1 MQPVDENTLF
11 DFLGQSMFSRLKYL
25 HPDAD
30 VSDLP
35 ALIWLIEQLAPT
47 QVLGVNLSS
56 TSYLALCQT
65 LEKVNKPGLQVNA
78 LNCFVDDAQGVSYHQ
93 QQYQEFSKILANQS
107 ALSSTYDFI
116 YIATPTAAGFE
127 KLDSCLM
134 PNTVIALQGAVS
146 SELEKTLSAYF
157 ERKVALSEITLFLN
171 DVQFAHAI
179 FLQQLPAYIN
189 KLSAL
194 FTYVESS
201 LRERLKWLALES
213 GFAQVEVLT
222 QDITR
227 LTHDKSQLE
236 RNVEQQA
243 TQIQRQQ
250 AELAALALTQ
260 QQATVLCQEYQQQL
274 QQEQALYQ
282 QLEQQFS
289 VVQKNHVELQQNIK
303 LRDTELAH
311 LTIKLEA
318 QSADQSK
325 HLKLLKQLAAANET
339 VQKTQQVIK
348 QQEQALLEVNK
359 QVEQLKA
366 ELEQQQQAAQ
376 EQKCQYQER
385 YNEMEKQR
393 YLQDFT
399 LFETQRALHNYQQEV
414 VKLTAIIQQMSKNLE
429 NEKHRQT
436 LLKQQVQQL
445 KNSKVH
451 KLLNAAS
458 RLTKP
463 FGNNKPKQQL
473 ERQKAL
479 ILSSN
484 LFDEQWYLSQ
494 YPDVAEKKL
503 DPVIHYL
510 KFGGF
515 EGRKPNAKFDSRWY
529 IASYPDV
536 AEQGINPLVHFI
548 KFGQYENRAT
558 QAGE

>member
-11 DFLGQSMFSRLKYL
+11 DFLGQSLFSRLKYL
-25 HPDAD
+25 QPDANI
-30 VSDLP
+30 SDLP
-35 ALIWLIEQLAPT
+35 ALIWLIEQLAPS

-65 LEKVNKPGLQVNA
+65 LEKINKPGLQVNA
-78 LNCFVDDAQGVSYHQ
+78 LNCFVDDAQAVSYHQ

-116 YIATPTAAGFE
+116 YLLAPTAADFK
-127 KLDSCLM
+127 KLQACLT

-146 SELEKTLSAYF
+146 TELEKTLSAYF
-157 ERKVALSEITLFLN
+157 ERKLALSEITLFLN

-179 FLQQLPAYIN
+179 FLQQLPTYIN

-236 RNVEQQA
+236 HNVDQQA
-243 TQIQRQQ
+243 SQIQRQQ

-260 QQATVLCQEYQQQL
+260 QRATVLCQESQQQL

-289 VVQKNHVELQQNIK
+289 VIQKNNVELQQRLN

-311 LTIKLEA
+311 LTRKLET
-318 QSADQSK
+318 QGADQSK
-325 HLKLLKQLAAANET
+325 HLKLLKQLAAANDV
-339 VQKTQQVIK
+339 VQNAQQVVK
-348 QQEQALLEVNK
+348 QQEQALLEAN
-359 QVEQLKA
+359 EQ
-366 ELEQQQQAAQ
+366 LEQQQQAAQ
-376 EQKCQYQER
+376 EQKHQFQER

-393 YLQDFT
+393 YLQDFK
-399 LFETQRALHNYQQEV
+399 LFETQRSLHNYQQEV
-414 VKLTAIIQQMSKNLE
+414 VKLTAIVQQISKNLE

-436 LLKQQVQQL
+436 LLKQQIQQL

-451 KLLNAAS
+451 KLLNVAS

-484 LFDEQWYLSQ
+484 LFDEQWYLNQ

-536 AEQGINPLVHFI
+536 AEQGINPLLHFI